1 MAGSRTVSPLRK
13 ARRCSTTASAVCSS
27 PGGKQRGQ
35 HDTAHLRPQD
45 HRGAVCASGADAAG
59 TAARCRPDTA
69 VRAGRDQR
77 RRRDH
82 TCDRLVRRQGRGL
95 RQQHGYTVLP
105 RARRRRRVL
114 PADRPS
120 GKLNTTIG
128 SFDPAG
134 KRLPGFHLH
143 ALPLPQSPF
152 FNHVL
157 QNDDKKPQFFE
168 HPWQPFT

>member
-1 MAGSRTVSPLRK
+1 
-13 ARRCSTTASAVCSS
+13 
-27 PGGKQRGQ
+27 
-35 HDTAHLRPQD
+35 
-45 HRGAVCASGADAAG
+45 
-59 TAARCRPDTA
+59 
-69 VRAGRDQR
+69 
-77 RRRDH
+77 
-82 TCDRLVRRQGRGL
+82 
-95 RQQHGYTVLP
+95 
-105 RARRRRRVL
+105 L